1 MESRHPLDPL
11 IAAADRALRAVF
23 APAHASRPIPG
34 GPLPAASATAPAEVA
49 RAAGHTAAPAG
60 VGRAGHNEASAP
72 NGAPAGH
79 TAASSGVASAPGGSA
94 ASSGLADA
102 PAYTETSQGAVANA
116 GVALSEAERRESAAL
131 MRVNHAG
138 EVAAQALYH
147 GQALVSRSTPTR
159 NMLLKAAREEA
170 DHLAWCE
177 TRLKELG
184 SRPSLLNP
192 LWYCGSFAIGAL
204 AAAIGDRTSLGFV
217 VETER
222 QVEGHLDEHLE
233 RLPSG
238 DTRSRAI
245 LNVMRMDE
253 IGHGAAAKTAGAAEL
268 PAPVR
273 VLMRHAARVMT
284 TAAYW
289 I

>member
-1 MESRHPLDPL
+1 
-11 IAAADRALRAVF
+11 
-23 APAHASRPIPG
+23 
-34 GPLPAASATAPAEVA
+34 
-49 RAAGHTAAPAG
+49 
-60 VGRAGHNEASAP
+60 
-72 NGAPAGH
+72 
-79 TAASSGVASAPGGSA
+79 
-94 ASSGLADA
+94 
-102 PAYTETSQGAVANA
+102 
-116 GVALSEAERRESAAL
+116 

-147 GQALVSRSTPTR
+147 GQALVSRSSATR
-159 NMLLKAAREEA
+159 EVLLKAAREEA

-204 AAAIGDRTSLGFV
+204 AAAVGDRTSLGFV

-222 QVEGHLDEHLE
+222 QVEGHLDEHLA
-233 RLPSG
+233 RLPTG

-245 LNVMRMDE
+245 LNVMRVDE
-253 IGHGAAAKTAGAAEL
+253 IGHGAAAKMAGASEL